1 MLEQPW
7 RKAEALRLGI
17 VTRKEKDGR
26 RLKEI
31 KEIQITPIFQPEF
44 QHYNKKYGI
53 SPRHHVEDK
62 LELATL
68 PVEAKL
74 DFTAPDPGY
83 H

>member
-1 MLEQPW
+1 MSVIRAEGIIQDYPSMLEQPW

-44 QHYNKKYGI
+44 QHYNKKT
-53 SPRHHVEDK
+53 V
-62 LELATL
+62 
-68 PVEAKL
+68 
-74 DFTAPDPGY
+74 
-83 H
+83 